1 MRFWNYILVLC
12 VVCFAISCRDAS
24 TFFGY
29 DTVAKAGKNTLTAT
43 EISAAVPKGLTGAD
57 SVSYVDSYIDK
68 CRRPAAG
75 QRQHRGRSSAF
86 RPFQG

>member
-29 DTVAKAGKNTLTAT
+29 DIVAKAGKNSLTAT
-43 EISAAVPKGLTGAD
+43 EISAAVEIT
-57 SVSYVDSYIDK
+57 
-68 CRRPAAG
+68 
-75 QRQHRGRSSAF
+75 RG
-86 RPFQG
+86 